1 VSRESTGTVT
11 RAMRATFA
19 AGGALVLLAGI
30 QLYVF
35 GEHTDD
41 FFAWTIG
48 PPLSA
53 AFLGSFYLGT
63 FVIAVGS
70 YRERLWENARV
81 GVPSVLG
88 LVWLTLLATLI
99 HVDKFHLGDS
109 RFLPAIAAWIWL
121 VVYVFEPP
129 IVSVVYARQLRA
141 AVADSP
147 ARAEIPRWFRSAVAA
162 FGALLVLL
170 GAVLFIAP
178 ETADDLW
185 PWELTPLTARAS
197 AAWLVGEGLL
207 GVMVARE
214 ERWVRVR
221 WAALSFGAVAL
232 LLAIAL
238 LRYPDS
244 FESGS
249 AAGIGFLVALA
260 LMFAGG
266 AFGSLRSLRR

>member
-1 VSRESTGTVT
+1 VSRESTSTVT
-11 RAMRATFA
+11 PAMRATFA
-19 AGGALVLLAGI
+19 VGGALVLLAGI
-30 QLYVF
+30 QLYGF

-41 FFAWTIG
+41 LFAWTIK
-48 PPLSA
+48 PPLTA
-53 AFLGSFYLGT
+53 AFLGAFYLGT

-81 GVPSVLG
+81 GVPSVLA

-99 HVDKFHLGDS
+99 HLDKFHLDDS
-109 RFLPAIAAWIWL
+109 RFVAAFAAWIWL

-129 IVSVVYARQLRA
+129 IVSVIYARQLRA

-147 ARAEIPRWFRSAVAA
+147 ATAEIPRWFRSAAAA
-162 FGALLVLL
+162 FGALLMLL

-178 ETADDLW
+178 GTAEDLW

-197 AAWLVGEGLL
+197 ASWLVGEGLL
-207 GVMVARE
+207 GVMMARE
-214 ERWVRVR
+214 ERWIRVR
-221 WAALSFGAVAL
+221 WVPVSFGAVAL

-249 AAGIGFLVALA
+249 AAGVGFLVALA
-260 LMFAGG
+260 LMFAG
-266 AFGSLRSLRR
+266 AAVGSLRAFRG